1 MRHRE
6 ALKLPGQ
13 GKHLSSV
20 QWLCLRGRKTILS
33 LFFSF
38 TTGPFSCPASSFHCV
53 SLTVFCLYL
62 FVCFRKSFMLWQITP
77 ITACPETTPWPHLLA
92 SAEYSSLLKCWV
104 TYSHLLPTP
113 THVYTCSSVRSCVS
127 SCCSLSASA
136 SLSGNNPVDF
146 SKPSWESKY
155 SELSFANLTVSA
167 VIFLVNCEF

>member
-1 MRHRE
+1 
-6 ALKLPGQ
+6 
-13 GKHLSSV
+13 
-20 QWLCLRGRKTILS
+20 
-33 LFFSF
+33 
-38 TTGPFSCPASSFHCV
+38 
-53 SLTVFCLYL
+53 
-62 FVCFRKSFMLWQITP
+62 MLWQITP

-113 THVYTCSSVRSCVS
+113 THVYTCSSVRPCVS

-136 SLSGNNPVDF
+136 SLSGNSPVDF

-167 VIFLVNCEF
+167 VIFLVNCEFYKCFCYYKCSQVLNGYKYSHSFSCTRLWDSVSQRPCLSTCSPLNTQHSIR